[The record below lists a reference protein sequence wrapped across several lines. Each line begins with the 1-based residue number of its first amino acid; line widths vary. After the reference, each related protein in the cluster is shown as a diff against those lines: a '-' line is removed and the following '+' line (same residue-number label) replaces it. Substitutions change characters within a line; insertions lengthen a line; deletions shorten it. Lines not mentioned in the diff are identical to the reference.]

1 MSATAHPGVVE
12 IDLADANADA
22 NAVASRVLEVIDR
35 ARIVRVSGGSVSG
48 SLDFIGVDAPTLL
61 EFRNVSFSET
71 PQFNDS
77 RWRGLHLVGC
87 HAPGIAIQRGVLD
100 SLRMEECEFGG
111 ALDLDSAEL
120 RHGAGFREVRVD
132 ASSEWAIR
140 GTWLRAGGSVGF
152 DGLICRGMV
161 DFLGASI
168 AGELWITGADIG
180 RVAGRVA
187 VRAHLASLGGSLRLQ
202 GGVRGEVS
210 VGHVTVN
217 GDLDLRGLRIEG
229 SPRALAAH
237 SARVAGRIRCGQ
249 RPSADEPSPAFEATG
264 EVLLVAADL
273 TRLRCH

>member
-140 GTWLRAGGSVGF
+140 GHMASGGRQRRVRRVDLSRNGRLSRSKHCRRAVDHGGGHWPRRRSRRSSSTPR
-152 DGLICRGMV
+152 IARGKP
-161 DFLGASI
+161 A
-168 AGELWITGADIG
+168 A
-180 RVAGRVA
+180 AGRCSWRGQCRTRDGQRRPRPA
-187 VRAHLASLGGSLRLQ
+187 RLAHRRLAK
-202 GGVRGEVS
+202 
-210 VGHVTVN
+210 
-217 GDLDLRGLRIEG
+217 
-229 SPRALAAH
+229 
-237 SARVAGRIRCGQ
+237 SARCALGEGCRKDPLRT
-249 RPSADEPSPAFEATG
+249 ATFG
-264 EVLLVAADL
+264 
-273 TRLRCH
+273 